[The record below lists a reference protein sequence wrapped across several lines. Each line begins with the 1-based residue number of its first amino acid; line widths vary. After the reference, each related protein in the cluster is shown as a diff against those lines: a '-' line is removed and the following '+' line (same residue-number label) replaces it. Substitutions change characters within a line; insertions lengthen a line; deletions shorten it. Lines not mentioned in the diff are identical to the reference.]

1 MKLTADEAGEQLN
14 AIAYR
19 FSEDAMIQVYDRLN
33 QSPMHLTSWKD
44 TKLSGTVSAAK
55 AGMLFTSIPF
65 DKGWTVKVD
74 GEKVETRKAFGAFL
88 AIDVSA
94 GDHVIDFSYFPEGLK
109 TGGLISGGSI
119 VILILLWFL
128 RREMDRREARKR
140 MKQIRNM
147 QQEEE
152 EDPDEEP
159 EFEEIPDLDDEDL
172 TDTIN
177 NRKETTEEQL

>member
-1 MKLTADEAGEQLN
+1 M
-14 AIAYR
+14 
-19 FSEDAMIQVYDRLN
+19 
-33 QSPMHLTSWKD
+33 
-44 TKLSGTVSAAK
+44 
-55 AGMLFTSIPF
+55 
-65 DKGWTVKVD
+65 D

-94 GDHVIDFSYFPEGLK
+94 GDHVIDFSYFPKGLK

-128 RREMDRREARKR
+128 RREMERREARKR
-140 MKQIRNM
+140 MEQIRNM
-147 QQEEE
+147 QQEAED
-152 EDPDEEP
+152 DPDEEP

>member
-1 MKLTADEAGEQLN
+1 M
-14 AIAYR
+14 
-19 FSEDAMIQVYDRLN
+19 
-33 QSPMHLTSWKD
+33 
-44 TKLSGTVSAAK
+44 
-55 AGMLFTSIPF
+55 
-65 DKGWTVKVD
+65 D

-140 MKQIRNM
+140 MEQIRNM
-147 QQEEE
+147 QQEAED
-152 EDPDEEP
+152 DPDEES
-159 EFEEIPDLDDEDL
+159 EFEDIADLDDEYV
-172 TDTIN
+172 TVTII
-177 NRKETTEEQL
+177 RKETTEEHL